1 MSTNHDNTDASSSND
16 DGVLDLEDVSV
27 AISGPEMVDEIN
39 AELEPNR
46 NDVATIGGAGIVAI
60 QDHRWKSG
68 QLELNVKWTTDE
80 STWEDFKSMKVDHPR
95 MTAEYLV
102 GNNVSRKSNLDGDR
116 NMAWARKTMR
126 DVARATR
133 RISQL
138 YDFELDAHVRV
149 RRTRRPKVRPKKRK
163 KIGPPMER
171 LKYGVQVPR
180 NVKEAFE
187 LDAKNKN
194 TFWRDAI
201 KLEID
206 SLVNLECFEFHSRNY
221 RPGDDFQW
229 TTLTMI
235 FDVKQD
241 LRRKARL
248 VAGGHLVDSLDN
260 DVYSSTVKGISVRLL
275 HVIAHKQN
283 LDLLCGDVGNA
294 YVNAY
299 LNEKVYSRCG
309 PEFGEDLVGRILII
323 KKALYGL
330 RTSSERWWSHF
341 ADTLRGLGFRGTR
354 YDKDVWIRAN
364 SEDSHYEYVCTHSDD
379 FMIASRRPSDIMAA
393 IKEVY
398 NVKSEGPPGYYLG
411 NDFKKDYKGR
421 WCFGCKKYIKEALI
435 RVEAI
440 LGTLKKSSVPILAG
454 DHPET
459 DDSEVLGDQ
468 NHRCFHMLIGIL
480 NWVVTIGRIDV
491 TFATMSLS
499 RFSACPRRG
508 HLDRALKIFAYLK
521 KRPNRRICVDS
532 RDPTF
537 INFEAEF
544 SKNYVNTLRDDYP
557 EASEELDVNL
567 PRAMIDELTVTAFVD
582 SDHAHDKLTRRS
594 VTGMIILVG
603 RTPIFFSSKRQGSI
617 ETSTYGAEFCA
628 MKTAVE
634 EILSVRYMLRCLG
647 VRVEHASYLFGDN
660 LGVVQNAT
668 MKENLL
674 KKKHVAISYHKVR
687 EAAACGIVHPTKID
701 GKYNFADIC
710 TKAQTNVIFHSLV
723 GGLLHG

>member
-1 MSTNHDNTDASSSND
+1 MDD
-16 DGVLDLEDVSV
+16 DGDECDSSDDDQPMDLDKVSAYV
-27 AISGPEMVDEIN
+27 SGPEMVEEIN

-46 NDVATIGGAGIVAI
+46 LEEVTIGGAGIVVI
-60 QDHRWKSG
+60 KDHRWKSG
-68 QLELNVKWTTDE
+68 QLELKVKWTSDKM
-80 STWEDFKSMKVDHPR
+80 TWENFKLMKVDHPWL
-95 MTAEYLV
+95 TAEYLV
-102 GNNVSRKSNLDGDR
+102 GNNVSRKSTLDGDR
-116 NMAWARKTMR
+116 NMAWAKKTLR
-126 DVARATR
+126 DVARAVR
-133 RISQL
+133 RIGLL
-138 YDFELDAHVRV
+138 YDFDLDERDNICRV
-149 RRTRRPKVRPKKRK
+149 RRAGIRSKKRK
-163 KIGPPMER
+163 KKAPQRER

-180 NVKEAFE
+180 NVKEALE
-187 LDAKNKN
+187 LDAKNGN

-206 SLVNLECFEFHSRNY
+206 SLVNLECFDFHSANY
-221 RPGDDFQW
+221 HPGEDFQW

-275 HVIAHKQN
+275 HVIAHKQK

-294 YVNAY
+294 YVNSY
-299 LNEKVYSRCG
+299 TNEKVYSRCG
-309 PEFGEDLVGRILII
+309 PEFGEELKGRIIVI

-341 ADTLRGLGFRGTR
+341 ADTLRGIGFWGTR
-354 YDKDVWIRAN
+354 YDKDVWIRQN
-364 SEDSHYEYVCTHSDD
+364 PEDGHYEYVCTHSDD
-379 FMIASRRPSDIMAA
+379 FMIVSKHPSDIMAS

-398 NVKSEGPPGYYLG
+398 NVKSEGPPEYYLG
-411 NDFKKDYKGR
+411 NDFKKDSKGR
-421 WCFGCKKYIKEALI
+421 WCFGCKKYIKEAI
-435 RVEAI
+435 VRVEAI
-440 LGTLKKSSVPILAG
+440 FGVLKKSTVPILAG

-468 NHRCFHMLIGIL
+468 DHRRFQMLIGIL

-508 HLDRALKIFAYLK
+508 HLDRALKIFGYLK
-521 KRPNRRICVDS
+521 KRPNRRICIDS
-532 RDPTF
+532 SDPKF
-537 INFEAEF
+537 INFETEF
-544 SKNYVNTLRDDYP
+544 SKNYADTLRDDYP

-567 PRAMIDELTVTAFVD
+567 PCANTDELTITAFVD

-634 EILSVRYMLRCLG
+634 EIISV
-647 VRVEHASYLFGDN
+647 
-660 LGVVQNAT
+660 
-668 MKENLL
+668 
-674 KKKHVAISYHKVR
+674 
-687 EAAACGIVHPTKID
+687 
-701 GKYNFADIC
+701 
-710 TKAQTNVIFHSLV
+710 
-723 GGLLHG
+723 